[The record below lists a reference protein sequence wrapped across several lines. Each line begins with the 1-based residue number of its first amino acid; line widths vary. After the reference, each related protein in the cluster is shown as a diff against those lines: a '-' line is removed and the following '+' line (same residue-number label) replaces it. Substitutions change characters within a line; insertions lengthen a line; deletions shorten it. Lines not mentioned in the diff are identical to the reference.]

1 MRRIIGIA
9 TVVFSVMFSGF
20 YYAEDAK
27 TFTVTG
33 EWIVLGS
40 DTTTDGEETITSLVA
55 FVEVART
62 VVDEEGTLTNLTIAS
77 GSFSNGSV
85 VLEGEIEERT
95 DVLISVQRADEEP
108 MTLPAVLV
116 PSENTSFALVDNVD
130 LEDELMLI
138 ENFRIAEK
146 SDAKFM
152 ITGDFNSIK
161 DKDLSVAVAYI
172 RVQSNNPKDGSVLS
186 DKSNAVLLRN
196 GRFSIEGIASE
207 PLLVDVW
214 VKSRIEWYTGVTRA
228 VVEPGARIKI
238 FPGKS
243 SSSFAPGGMSSLL
256 VAHSEVRGSMHAKI
270 IESWQSSSEYLEKM
284 DEYAHS
290 IEVAAQHA
298 SSDTDIETDQSTTD
312 VSEQQ
317 FVRDPYDVFEE
328 MEVIR
333 NSTITDIAEN
343 WDWDDPVIGLL
354 AMELGALY
362 GLASS
367 RQLETWNKLAS
378 VLDGD
383 LVRRR
388 VSPHREALELIK
400 IAEASNT
407 TSNAKT
413 AKTKSIIE
421 GKQAPEFTLANL
433 DGEDVELYDV
443 LAENDVVLIDF
454 WASWCAPCIASIPKL
469 KELYADYNEKG
480 FEIMF
485 VSIDDTHEEWKEE
498 SVKQELPWINVGD
511 INGFEASTALDWEI
525 TSIPTEFLID
535 PKGKI
540 LDRDVTPDELES
552 LLIDRFGDKN
562 KQENVE
568 DSTTTEGL

>member
-1 MRRIIGIA
+1 MKTKHYVKTAVWTMLFVG
-9 TVVFSVMFSGF
+9 VC
-20 YYAEDAK
+20 YADEVNS
-27 TFTVTG
+27 FTVTG

-40 DTTTDGEETITSLVA
+40 DTTNGGEKTVTSRAAL
-55 FVEVART
+55 VEVTRA
-62 VVDEEGTLTNLTIAS
+62 VVDEEGSPTNPTIAS

-85 VLEGEIEERT
+85 VLEGEIEGRT
-95 DVLISVQRADEEP
+95 DVFISVQRSDEEP

-152 ITGDFNSIK
+152 ITGDFNSIE

-207 PLLVDVW
+207 PLIVDVW
-214 VKSRIEWYTGVTRA
+214 VKSRIEWYTGVTNA

-354 AMELGALY
+354 SMELGALY

-378 VLDGD
+378 ILDGD

-388 VSPHREALELIK
+388 VSPHREALELK

-407 TSNAKT
+407 TSNART

-469 KELYADYNEKG
+469 KELYTDYSEKG
-480 FEIMF
+480 FEIVF

-511 INGFEASTALDWEI
+511 IQGFEASTALDWEI

-535 PKGKI
+535 PNGKI

-552 LLIDRFGDKN
+552 LLIDQFGGKS

>member
-1 MRRIIGIA
+1 MRRIIGIT

-20 YYAEDAK
+20 YHAEDTK

-33 EWIVLGS
+33 EWILLES
-40 DTTTDGEETITSLVA
+40 ETTTDGEETTTSLNA
-55 FVEVART
+55 FVEVTRA
-62 VVDEEGTLTNLTIAS
+62 VVDEKGTPTNLTLAS

-85 VLEGEIEERT
+85 VLEGEIEDRT

-108 MTLPAVLV
+108 MTLPAILV

-152 ITGDFNSIK
+152 ITGDFNSIE

-172 RVQSNNPKDGSVLS
+172 RVQSNSPKDGSVLS

-214 VKSRIEWYTGVTRA
+214 VKSRIEWYTGVTKA

-256 VAHSEVRGSMHAKI
+256 VTHSEVRGSMHAKI

-290 IEVAAQHA
+290 IEVTAQQV
-298 SSDTDIETDQSTTD
+298 SSDTDIETDQSTTED
-312 VSEQQ
+312 SEQQ
-317 FVRDPYDVFEE
+317 FVRDPYDVYEE
-328 MEVIR
+328 MEGIR
-333 NSTITDIAEN
+333 NSIITLIAEN
-343 WDWDDPVIGLL
+343 LDEPITALL
-354 AMELGALY
+354 AMEFGALH

-367 RQLETWNKLAS
+367 RHLENWNKVAS
-378 VLDGD
+378 VLDED

-388 VSPHREALELIK
+388 VSPHREELEQK
-400 IAEASNT
+400 IVEDSNT
-407 TSNAKT
+407 TPSAKT

-443 LAENDVVLIDF
+443 LAENDAVLIDF

-480 FEIMF
+480 FEIVF

-498 SVKQELPWINVGD
+498 SVNQELPWINVGD

-535 PKGKI
+535 SKGKI

-552 LLIDRFGDKN
+552 LLIDRFGGEK
-562 KQENVE
+562 KQENGDESASDGDV
-568 DSTTTEGL
+568 LQ